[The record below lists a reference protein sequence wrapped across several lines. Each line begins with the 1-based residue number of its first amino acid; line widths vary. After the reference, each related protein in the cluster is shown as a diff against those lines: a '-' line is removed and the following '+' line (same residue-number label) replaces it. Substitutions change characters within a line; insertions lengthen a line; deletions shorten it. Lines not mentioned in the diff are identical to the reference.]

1 MGRALALGRAR
12 QGDHVIVI
20 GSNPDKGQRVVA
32 EAEQAGGGDRVRFIK
47 ADLSSIAETRRA
59 IREIAS
65 RHESIDALCLFAN
78 RQSPQRVLTSEGLE
92 RTFALYYLSRYV
104 LSHELAPLLG
114 RSVAPVIVNVAG
126 VGMTKGEIH
135 WDDLQLE
142 QSYST
147 ITAQLQAGR
156 ANDLLGVAFAGRPDN
171 AVRYVLYHPGFTK
184 SGDLTPLPAAARVF
198 IRTAAALAARPVA
211 RAVAPIHQFIDS
223 PPADA
228 LSAIDR
234 GKKLPLTLK
243 TLDPANAERLSTATQ
258 ALLTA
263 PGATASGAADSAR
276 GWHGAEGSPRDVR
289 IQMAHTRW
297 LGGQLGEFTA
307 RGSAPT
313 PRRR

>member
-1 MGRALALGRAR
+1 MSNTGSRPSTYKPRVVVVSGGTDGMGRALALGRAR

-198 IRTAAALAARPVA
+198 IRTAAALG
-211 RAVAPIHQFIDS
+211 
-223 PPADA
+223 
-228 LSAIDR
+228 